1 MGAAYDLSEF
11 VKNDPRWKD
20 GSGYYPTM
28 MKLGNFNI
36 LANLIDAL
44 EGEHRGIA
52 LSDAGQSALREL
64 FIIRERRLKPH
75 FNVG

>member
-1 MGAAYDLSEF
+1 M
-11 VKNDPRWKD
+11 
-20 GSGYYPTM
+20 
-28 MKLGNFNI
+28 
-36 LANLIDAL
+36 L